1 VVRKLIQWSLNN
13 PLIVLLLAVALVV
26 IGVYSFLHVNVEAYP
41 DPAPPTVEVVAL
53 FPGASAE
60 EVERQV
66 TILLEVTL
74 AGMPG
79 LDSLHSKTVFG
90 LSDIKILFNYGVEY
104 KEARQETINRLQSTP
119 PLPSGV
125 TPQISPESATGEIY
139 RYVLHAPKDAA
150 GRNIYTLNDL
160 KALQDWVLERE
171 FRAVPRVV
179 DVTSWGGT
187 IRRYEVQ
194 PDPDRMR
201 RYGITLAQLQNA
213 LANSNAT
220 VGGDYVNQGD
230 VALTVRSVG
239 LFGGGEDPV
248 RKVLGMTDPVKAARI
263 LRSEEERRIRD
274 IRALVITSVNNQP
287 VRVEDVVEGGRLAP
301 GERAGEK
308 GVVVGH
314 QTRLGMLAH
323 FKVDDGYESHFL
335 ASHSVSLSQ
344 VGHDDLDKVGCIVLL
359 RKGEATL
366 PALKD
371 IEDKVK
377 ELNDPASGRM
387 LPGVQIVPYYDR
399 KELTSATTDTVTEN
413 LLIGMGLV
421 TMILILFLSNIRTAL
436 IVAINIPL
444 ALLFAFSALFLR
456 GKSANL
462 LSIGAVD
469 FGIIVDSSV
478 IITENIYRHLAT
490 GENADVPLKTR
501 ILRAAG
507 EIDRALLFSTL
518 IMVCAF
524 IPLFTLQGPAG
535 ALFGPMAQTYASA
548 LAGALALALMLSPVL
563 CMLLFKNLKPI
574 PDNFFVRFIKYSYL
588 KPLGVCLRHRWLTV
602 LFFAVLFGCT
612 VSLLP
617 SLGREFMPELE
628 EGNLW
633 IRDTCP
639 LNITLARQAA
649 ISKEARAILASYP
662 EVDDVV
668 NQIGRTDDGTDTDGY
683 YNSEFF
689 VPLRP
694 QKDWPA
700 VVEQEGWRRWL
711 HGPKRPRSKEELIA
725 EMDAELEQKL
735 PGVTW
740 NFSQNIRD
748 NVMEALSG
756 IKGDNSLKIIGPD
769 FNRLQDLGTQ
779 AKNILQTVPGLED
792 VGLLS
797 IQGQSHLEFRPDPEK
812 CQRWG
817 VQVADVN
824 NVAASALGGQAVTQM
839 IEGEKRFDVAIR
851 WPAWRR
857 GSETSILDIPVDVGN
872 NQVVQP
878 QGPGFVPSATGTG
891 QAPPAVGGSLATTAN
906 PLSNTPRLR
915 LRDLVSPVGEDGAV
929 DPHGQFEKP
938 GAAVIYREQAKR
950 LIAVKFSV
958 RGRDLASAVDEAR
971 KKTQHLFKPPYRA
984 VWSGEFEEMQDAEA
998 RLMWIIPLSLGLIFI
1013 LLYSALR
1020 SWLDAVVVLNNVL
1033 AMAMGG
1039 VWALCLTGTNFSIS
1053 AAVGFISLFGVAIM
1067 DGLLLISY
1075 FNTLRSQGR
1084 PLEQAIIEGASKRVR
1099 PVMMTDLTALCGLL
1113 PAALS
1118 TQIGSQTQRPLAIVV
1133 VGGMATMLLL
1143 TRYLTPVLYSFYGHR
1158 EPPMQ
1163 AGSVAH

>member
-1 VVRKLIQWSLNN
+1 MVRKLIQWSLNN
-13 PLIVLLLAVALVV
+13 PLIVLLLAVGLAI

-41 DPAPPTVEVVAL
+41 DPAPPTVEIVAL

-66 TILLEVTL
+66 TIPLEVAL

-90 LSDIKILFNYGVEY
+90 LSDIKVLFDYGVEY
-104 KEARQETINRLQSTP
+104 KEARQETINRLQSTQS
-119 PLPSGV
+119 LPSGV

-139 RYVLHAPKDAA
+139 RYVLHAPRDAA
-150 GRNIYTLNDL
+150 GRNVYSLNDL

-187 IRRYEVQ
+187 VRRYEVQ

-213 LANSNAT
+213 LTNSNAT

-248 RKVLGMTDPVKAARI
+248 RKVLGMSDPVKAARI

-323 FKVDDGYESHFL
+323 FKLDDGYESHFL
-335 ASHSVSLSQ
+335 ANHSVSLSQ
-344 VGHDDLDKVGCIVLL
+344 IGHDDPDQVGCIVLL

-490 GENADVPLKTR
+490 GENADLPLKTR
-501 ILRAAG
+501 ILCAAG

-563 CMLLFKNLKPI
+563 CMLLFKNLKPV

-602 LFFAVLFGCT
+602 LFFAALFACT
-612 VSLLP
+612 ACLLP
-617 SLGREFMPELE
+617 SLGARVHA
-628 EGNLW
+628 G
-633 IRDTCP
+633 IGGGQP
-639 LNITLARQAA
+639 LDSGHLPA
-649 ISKEARAILASYP
+649 EYHARAA
-662 EVDDVV
+662 
-668 NQIGRTDDGTDTDGY
+668 
-683 YNSEFF
+683 
-689 VPLRP
+689 
-694 QKDWPA
+694 
-700 VVEQEGWRRWL
+700 
-711 HGPKRPRSKEELIA
+711 
-725 EMDAELEQKL
+725 
-735 PGVTW
+735 
-740 NFSQNIRD
+740 
-748 NVMEALSG
+748 
-756 IKGDNSLKIIGPD
+756 
-769 FNRLQDLGTQ
+769 
-779 AKNILQTVPGLED
+779 
-792 VGLLS
+792 
-797 IQGQSHLEFRPDPEK
+797 
-812 CQRWG
+812 
-817 VQVADVN
+817 
-824 NVAASALGGQAVTQM
+824 
-839 IEGEKRFDVAIR
+839 
-851 WPAWRR
+851 
-857 GSETSILDIPVDVGN
+857 
-872 NQVVQP
+872 
-878 QGPGFVPSATGTG
+878 
-891 QAPPAVGGSLATTAN
+891 
-906 PLSNTPRLR
+906 
-915 LRDLVSPVGEDGAV
+915 
-929 DPHGQFEKP
+929 
-938 GAAVIYREQAKR
+938 
-950 LIAVKFSV
+950 
-958 RGRDLASAVDEAR
+958 GRDLERGPGNHWLPTPRSMMSSTR
-971 KKTQHLFKPPYRA
+971 
-984 VWSGEFEEMQDAEA
+984 SGEPTTGPTPTAT
-998 RLMWIIPLSLGLIFI
+998 IT
-1013 LLYSALR
+1013 R
-1020 SWLDAVVVLNNVL
+1020 SSSCHCDPKR
-1033 AMAMGG
+1033 
-1039 VWALCLTGTNFSIS
+1039 TGR
-1053 AAVGFISLFGVAIM
+1053 
-1067 DGLLLISY
+1067 
-1075 FNTLRSQGR
+1075 RSS
-1084 PLEQAIIEGASKRVR
+1084 SKRVGGAGF
-1099 PVMMTDLTALCGLL
+1099 TARSGRA
-1113 PAALS
+1113 PRRS
-1118 TQIGSQTQRPLAIVV
+1118 
-1133 VGGMATMLLL
+1133 
-1143 TRYLTPVLYSFYGHR
+1143 
-1158 EPPMQ
+1158 
-1163 AGSVAH
+1163 